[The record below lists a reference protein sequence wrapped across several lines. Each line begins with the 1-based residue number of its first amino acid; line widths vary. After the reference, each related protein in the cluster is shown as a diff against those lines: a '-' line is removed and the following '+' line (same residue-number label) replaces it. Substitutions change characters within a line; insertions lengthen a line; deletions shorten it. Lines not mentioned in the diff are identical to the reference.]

1 MRRVLLLAFIW
12 GWSFLLIKVALRA
25 MTPGMVAFG
34 RIVVGLVV
42 IAVVVRARGL
52 RMPRDL
58 RMWRHFAVMGLIYA
72 ALPFTLLAWGEERI
86 TSALASVMNAGTPL
100 FAAIA
105 AAVGLGERL
114 RPRQVGGLL
123 LGFLGVS
130 VAAGLA
136 GSDLA
141 SSSATG
147 AVAAL
152 GTAACYGMGFA
163 YAQRH
168 LVGVPPLVSVF
179 GQLVCGTVLTLPLAV
194 SGVAT
199 RGLDLEWRPLVSVLL
214 LGAFATGIA
223 YVLNYQA
230 IAAVGPT
237 RASVVTYVVPVV
249 AVSVGVLFLDE
260 PFRLRLLVGGALVA
274 VGIALLQDR
283 LRRFRRA
290 PIVTALLALVFMGG
304 MSGCGRGGDDGE
316 SAGNGGAAGGG
327 ACGAVVSEP
336 LDPGSTQHLLP
347 GAPEPMYITDPPT
360 SGAHRT
366 GAPPRGVV
374 DQPLERPVQVGVL
387 EGGGVVVQ
395 YRDPA
400 DAAALRGLA
409 GEQVVVAP
417 NPSLPAPVVATA
429 WRQKLT
435 CTAVDAD
442 ALRAFVRDHAGRGP
456 DGGH

>member
-1 MRRVLLLAFIW
+1 MRRVLVLAFIW
-12 GWSFLLIKVALRA
+12 GWSFLFIKVALRA

-34 RIVVGLVV
+34 RIAVGLVV
-42 IAVVVRARGL
+42 ISLVVRARGL
-52 RMPRDL
+52 RLPRDL

-114 RPRQVGGLL
+114 RLRQVGGLL
-123 LGFLGVS
+123 LGFVGVS
-130 VAAGLA
+130 VAAGLG

-141 SSSATG
+141 SSSVTG
-147 AVAAL
+147 SLAAL

-168 LVGVPPLVSVF
+168 LVGVPPLVSVY
-179 GQLVCGTVLTLPLAV
+179 GQLVCGTVLTLPLATV
-194 SGVAT
+194 GLAS

-214 LGAFATGIA
+214 LGAFATGVA

-230 IAAVGPT
+230 IAEVGPT

-249 AVSVGVLFLDE
+249 AVTVGVLFLDE
-260 PFRLRLLVGGALVA
+260 PFRLRLVVGGALVA
-274 VGIALLQDR
+274 VGIGLLQER

-290 PIVTALLALVFMGG
+290 PVVTALLALLLLGG
-304 MSGCGRGGDDGE
+304 CDSGGNERDGSEPAASSGR
-316 SAGNGGAAGGG
+316 G
-327 ACGAVVSEP
+327 ACGTVVNEP

-347 GAPEPMYITDPPT
+347 GAPEPTYITDPPT
-360 SGAHRT
+360 SGAHRS

-374 DQPLERPVQVGVL
+374 DQPLERTVQVGVL
-387 EGGGVVVQ
+387 ERGGVVVQ

-400 DAAALRGLA
+400 DAPALRALGD
-409 GEQVVVAP
+409 EQVVVAP
-417 NPSLPAPVVATA
+417 NPTLPAPVIATA
-429 WRQKLT
+429 WRRKLA
-435 CTAVDAD
+435 CTAVDVD
-442 ALRAFVRDHAGRGP
+442 ALRDFVRDHAGRGP

>member
-1 MRRVLLLAFIW
+1 MRRVLVLAFIW
-12 GWSFLLIKVALRA
+12 GWSFLFIKVALRA

-34 RIVVGLVV
+34 RIAVGLAV
-42 IAVVVRARGL
+42 ISIVVRARGL
-52 RMPRDL
+52 RLPRDL

-114 RPRQVGGLL
+114 RLRQVGGLL
-123 LGFLGVS
+123 LGFVGVS
-130 VAAGLA
+130 VAAGLG

-141 SSSATG
+141 SSSVTG
-147 AVAAL
+147 SLAAL

-168 LVGVPPLVSVF
+168 LVGVPPLVSVY

-194 SGVAT
+194 VGLAS
-199 RGLDLEWRPLVSVLL
+199 RGLDLEWRPLASVLL
-214 LGAFATGIA
+214 LGAFATGVA

-260 PFRLRLLVGGALVA
+260 PFRLRLVVGGALVA
-274 VGIALLQDR
+274 VGIALLQER

-290 PIVTALLALVFMGG
+290 PIVTALLALFFLG
-304 MSGCGRGGDDGE
+304 GCGGGGSDQ
-316 SAGNGGAAGGG
+316 SAASSGDGG
-327 ACGAVVSEP
+327 ACGTVVDEP

-347 GAPEPMYITDPPT
+347 GAPEPTYITDPPT
-360 SGAHRT
+360 SGAHRSGT
-366 GAPPRGVV
+366 PPRGVV
-374 DQPLERPVQVGVL
+374 DQPLARTVHVGVL
-387 EGGGVVVQ
+387 ERGGVVVQ
-395 YRDPA
+395 YRDPG
-400 DAAALRGLA
+400 DAPALRALG

-417 NPSLPAPVVATA
+417 HPTLPAPVVATA
-429 WRQKLT
+429 WRKKLT
-435 CTAVDAD
+435 CTAVDVD
-442 ALRAFVRDHAGRGP
+442 ALRSFVRDHAGDGP

>member
-12 GWSFLLIKVALRA
+12 GWSFLFIKVALRA

-114 RPRQVGGLL
+114 RLRQVGGLL
-123 LGFLGVS
+123 LGFFGVS
-130 VAAGLA
+130 VAAGLG

-179 GQLVCGTVLTLPLAV
+179 GQLVCGTVLTLPLAAA
-194 SGVAT
+194 GVAT

-237 RASVVTYVVPVV
+237 RASLVTYVVPVV

-274 VGIALLQDR
+274 VGIALLQEP

-290 PIVTALLALVFMGG
+290 PIVTALLALVVLG
-304 MSGCGRGGDDGE
+304 GCGRGDDGGGSRSGSGGG
-316 SAGNGGAAGGG
+316 SADDG
-327 ACGAVVSEP
+327 ACGAAVSEP

-347 GAPEPMYITDPPT
+347 GAPEPTYITDPPT
-360 SGAHRT
+360 SGAHRS
-366 GAPPRGVV
+366 GAPPQGVV
-374 DQPLERPVQVGVL
+374 DQPLERPVQAGVL

-400 DAAALRGLA
+400 DAAVLRGLA
-409 GEQVVVAP
+409 DEQVVVAP
-417 NPSLPAPVVATA
+417 NPSLPAPVIATA
-429 WRQKLT
+429 WRHKVT
-435 CTAVDAD
+435 CTAVDMD
-442 ALRAFVRDHAGRGP
+442 ALRAFVDDHAGRGTG
-456 DGGH
+456 GGH

>member
-114 RPRQVGGLL
+114 RLRQVGGLL

-194 SGVAT
+194 AGVAT
-199 RGLDLEWRPLVSVLL
+199 RGLDLEWRPLVSVLV

-237 RASVVTYVVPVV
+237 RASLVTYVVPVV

-274 VGIALLQDR
+274 VGIALVQDR

-290 PIVTALLALVFMGG
+290 PIVTALLALVVLGG
-304 MSGCGRGGDDGE
+304 VSGCGRGDDG
-316 SAGNGGAAGGG
+316 GGAGGDGSADGG

-366 GAPPRGVV
+366 GPPSWGVV

-409 GEQVVVAP
+409 GEHVVVAP
-417 NPSLPAPVVATA
+417 NPTLPAPVIATA

-435 CTAVDAD
+435 CTAVDLE
-442 ALRAFVRDHAGRGP
+442 ALRGFVDDHAGRGP
-456 DGGH
+456 GGGH